1 MRRESSRTLSQT
13 QKRQMNANIASL
25 IRHILTAAGGF
36 LVAKGLASADQV
48 AELAGAAVS
57 ISGVAWSIFNNKK
70 NASKTE

>member
-1 MRRESSRTLSQT
+1 
-13 QKRQMNANIASL
+13 MNANLASL

-57 ISGVAWSIFNNKK
+57 ISGIAWSMWKNKQSAATAPAK
-70 NASKTE
+70 QTE

>member
-1 MRRESSRTLSQT
+1 
-13 QKRQMNANIASL
+13 MNANIASL